1 MADVSIN
8 MLPVSDGLTDDGL
21 LVVYQNQQAQ
31 SIRGELIKDFAK
43 EGVEVYVESARD
55 AAKAAEQG
63 AQRAEAAVVNV
74 PKVVGTTWWVYDK
87 SVGAYV
93 DTGVE
98 AQGPVGP
105 KGETGARGPQGSTG
119 ATGPQGPRG
128 ETGPQGIQGPKGD
141 TGPAGPQG
149 PVGETG
155 PQGATGVQGPRG
167 IQGEVGPQG
176 PQGEVGP
183 AGPQGIQGPEGPRGF
198 SGVAVQTSGYVAF
211 NVTEDGILQCSYTGD
226 VQPNYYINENGHL
239 CFDI

>member
-1 MADVSIN
+1 MADQSIN

-21 LVVYQNQQAQ
+21 LVVYQESAAR
-31 SIRGELIKDFAK
+31 SIRGALVK
-43 EGVEVYVESARD
+43 EYAREAAAGSASAAGSAAAQ
-55 AAKAAEQG
+55 AAKS
-63 AQRAEAAVVNV
+63 AQEAKGSADRAQAVVVNA
-74 PKVVGTTWWVYDK
+74 PKIVGTTWWVYDK
-87 SVGAYV
+87 TVGKYV

-105 KGETGARGPQGSTG
+105 KGDTGARGPQGS
-119 ATGPQGPRG
+119 
-128 ETGPQGIQGPKGD
+128 

-226 VQPNYYINENGHL
+226 EQPNYYINENGHL
-239 CFDI
+239 CFDT